1 MDVLK
6 GMRGRELRGIRHLFL
21 DYVLCGGFQGLV
33 LSGMFWLKGVCELGF
48 EERKGCVYVIVYRI
62 NLVLLRIFKKSKGRK
77 HKNPC
82 KDGDVCRILPILMQA
97 F

>member
-1 MDVLK
+1 MDIK
-6 GMRGRELRGIRHLFL
+6 QGKRSRYSFF
-21 DYVLCGGFQGLV
+21 GFRFMWRILGLV